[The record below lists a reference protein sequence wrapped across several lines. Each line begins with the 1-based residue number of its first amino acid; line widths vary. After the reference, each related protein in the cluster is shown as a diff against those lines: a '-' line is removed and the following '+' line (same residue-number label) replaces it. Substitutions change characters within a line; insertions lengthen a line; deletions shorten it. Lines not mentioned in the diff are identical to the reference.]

1 MKDSPNDKIEQLMK
15 VFILFEDMKECELFF
30 DDLCTLNEI
39 KAFSQRLDVA
49 RMLLEGNTYENI
61 EAVTGATFN
70 TISRVNK
77 TLSKNNFLKVIL
89 NRIEKQS

>member
-1 MKDSPNDKIEQLMK
+1 MKDSPHDKVDQLMK
-15 VFILFEDMKECELFF
+15 VFLLLENTKECELFF

-39 KAFSQRLDVA
+39 KAYSQRLEVA

-61 EAVTGATFN
+61 EALTGATYN

-77 TLSKNNFLKVIL
+77 TLSKNNFLKTIL
-89 NRIEKQS
+89 NRLES